1 MTAPG
6 NKFNVTFDAA
16 DPYALGEFWC
26 AALGY
31 RREDPPPPHQTW
43 DEALTAWG
51 LPQERW
57 NDANAIVDPDG
68 HGPRIV
74 IQKVPEPK
82 TAKNRVH
89 LDVIVST
96 DRENKDRDAMG
107 RRADEL
113 TALGASRVRVVDSP
127 DQGFWIVMRDP
138 EGNEF
143 CIV

>member
-1 MTAPG
+1 MTTAD
-6 NKFNVTFDAA
+6 KFHVTFDAA
-16 DPYALGEFWC
+16 DPFALGEFWC

-31 RREDPPPPHQTW
+31 RREDPPEPHQTW

-51 LPQERW
+51 LPKERW

-68 HGPRIV
+68 HGPRIF

-89 LDVIVST
+89 LDVLVST
-96 DRENKDRDAMG
+96 DRANKDRQAMA
-107 RRADEL
+107 RKAEEL
-113 TALGASRVRVVDSP
+113 VGLGASQVSIFDDPQS
-127 DQGFWIVMRDP
+127 GYWIVMADP